1 MHPGVAFVL
10 ACALVAGGYHLFEW
24 FAAWW
29 FFRRAARTF
38 RALPPGVALPP
49 VTVLKP
55 LKGPGIDLYDNL
67 ASFCR
72 LDYPAYQIV
81 FGVEDARDPA
91 VAVVRQIRRDFPER
105 DIVLSVGSMPGANRK
120 VANLCHMMWHA
131 RHDILV
137 VSDGDIR
144 VRPDYL
150 RAMVGPLV
158 DPAADPAIGLT
169 TCLYRGLGRFGLP
182 TVLESLFINTDF
194 MPMVLAAQL
203 VDRFQ
208 YAYGASIAFRREA
221 LEAIGGFPALADYLA
236 DDYHLGNRDRKSVV

>member
-1 MHPGVAFVL
+1 MTLVGAFVVG
-10 ACALVAGGYHLFEW
+10 CATVAAAYQLFQL
-24 FAAWW
+24 FAVWW
-29 FFRRAARTF
+29 FFRRGARRAGAAS
-38 RALPPGVALPP
+38 PDVALPP

-55 LKGPGIDLYDNL
+55 LKGPGVDLYDNL

-91 VAVVRQIRRDFPER
+91 VAVVRQIQRDFSER

-158 DPAADPAIGLT
+158 DPAADPA
-169 TCLYRGLGRFGLP
+169 
-182 TVLESLFINTDF
+182 
-194 MPMVLAAQL
+194 
-203 VDRFQ
+203 
-208 YAYGASIAFRREA
+208 
-221 LEAIGGFPALADYLA
+221 
-236 DDYHLGNRDRKSVV
+236 

>member
-10 ACALVAGGYHLFEW
+10 ACAVVAGGYHLFEW

-29 FFRRAARTF
+29 FFRRAARAIPT
-38 RALPPGVALPP
+38 LPPGVALPP

-203 VDRFQ
+203 VDRFE

-221 LEAIGGFPALADYLA
+221 SPPP
-236 DDYHLGNRDRKSVV
+236 S